1 MMFCFAPSNAQL
13 LNYKV
18 VPDFSFPDPQALS
31 TETATKED
39 QDPKQDRETF
49 TFVLTESDSRRLY
62 AFCRRYTPSDASG
75 SKRPEVA
82 CIITRFCW
90 YDIFSS
96 ILDAVEETACGK
108 NGALGVAALAR
119 RLKDAGLPAPGR
131 SVHVPVEGIHPSRRT
146 VRISR
151 PANSSSCTYD
161 RRICALFR
169 CMPVSKA
176 VMLFFLLLTERR
188 VILMSARPSVLSDC
202 VHALHSLL
210 YPFQWQ
216 HIYTPILIR
225 KMLDY
230 VCAPMPFIIGIHIS
244 MLSDLKRMPMEE
256 VVMVDLDRGRL
267 RYNEK
272 VPATNRRAHTPAMI
286 IACERNDLCS
296 QGWPEHSRQRGPG
309 CGLRCGEEVPARE
322 QC

>member
-1 MMFCFAPSNAQL
+1 M
-13 LNYKV
+13 NYKV
-18 VPDFSFPDPQALS
+18 VPDFSFPDPQALLNES
-31 TETATKED
+31 SATTEDE
-39 QDPKQDRETF
+39 DRETF

-62 AFCRRYTPSDASG
+62 AFCSRYTLIDNAG
-75 SKRPEVA
+75 TKRPEVA

-90 YDIFSS
+90 YDVFSS
-96 ILDAVEETACGK
+96 LLDLVEETACGK
-108 NGALGVAALAR
+108 NGALGVAALAQ
-119 RLKDAGLPAPGR
+119 RLKDAGLPPPGR
-131 SVHVPVEGIHPSRRT
+131 SVQVSVEGVHPSQRAI
-146 VRISR
+146 RISR
-151 PANSSSCTYD
+151 PVNTSSCTYD
-161 RRICALFR
+161 RRICVLFR

-176 VMLFFLLLTERR
+176 VMLFFLMLTERR
-188 VILMSARPSVLSDC
+188 IILMSARPSVLSDC

-216 HIYTPILIR
+216 HIYTPILIK

-272 VPATNRRAHTPAMI
+272 VPPRTRTSNT
-286 IACERNDLCS
+286 
-296 QGWPEHSRQRGPG
+296 
-309 CGLRCGEEVPARE
+309 
-322 QC
+322 